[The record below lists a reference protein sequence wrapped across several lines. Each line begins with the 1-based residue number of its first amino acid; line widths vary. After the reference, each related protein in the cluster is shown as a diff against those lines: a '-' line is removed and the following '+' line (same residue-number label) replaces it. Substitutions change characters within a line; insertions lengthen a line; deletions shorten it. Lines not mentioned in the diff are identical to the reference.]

1 MRTPMTKVLLL
12 AAVLLSA
19 PWSYAGL
26 ETLTNVVD
34 LGDGNADVVK
44 MYQTYFKKG
53 PRCDFRRAR
62 GQQRILLTGFGLYGT
77 NSNISGAIIKTAMA
91 QRNLPRRIERNK
103 DWSQAS
109 STLAAGRVTNSAGV
123 DFQQR
128 EIVIDGKSYSLCLL
142 VLNVVW
148 DFSAAVVVTEMQA
161 FQPHHVVLFGQTS
174 SSKMTIEGGA
184 SNKNDMSF
192 GYSRQGGPLER
203 NTPIQPQ
210 LFSGLPS
217 TISLS
222 INQRLIAEAIASEAS
237 TLGISVSTPASARPS
252 NDYICNHLAYA
263 AESAARGKTLP
274 FAGGQLTLNPSIGGA
289 TDVGFIHVP
298 AAAANRGSAAGWM
311 RLLVDL
317 IAAY

>member
-1 MRTPMTKVLLL
+1 MQNPFTKVLLL

-19 PWSYAGL
+19 PWSFADL
-26 ETLTNVVD
+26 ELLTPVT
-34 LGDGNADVVK
+34 GRGNADVVK
-44 MYQTYFKKG
+44 MYQAYIKEA
-53 PRCDFRRAR
+53 PRCDYRRAR
-62 GQQRILLTGFGLYGT
+62 GQQRIMLTGFGLFGS
-77 NSNISGAIIKTAMA
+77 NSNISGALIKTAMS
-91 QRNLPRRIERNK
+91 QRHLPKQIDRDRE
-103 DWSQAS
+103 WSQAS
-109 STLAAGRVTNSAGV
+109 LRLSPGRVASPVGV
-123 DFQQR
+123 DSMQR
-128 EIVIDGKSYSLCLL
+128 ELVIDGKAYSVCLL

-161 FQPHHVVLFGQTS
+161 FQPHHVVMFGQGGS
-174 SSKMTIEGGA
+174 SIIVEGGA

-192 GYSRQGGPLER
+192 GFSRQGGPLER

-222 INQRLIAEAIASEAS
+222 INQSLIAKAIETEAS
-237 TLGISVSTPASARPS
+237 ALGYSISTPARARPS
-252 NDYICNHLAYA
+252 SDYICNHLAYA
-263 AESAARGKTLP
+263 AESAARGRRLP
-274 FAGGQLTLNPSIGGA
+274 FAGGQLPLNPKLNEA

-298 AAAANRGSAAGWM
+298 SSAANKKSAAGWM